1 MKEESQV
8 RKKYTGEPKNKAL
21 KVQESSIS
29 NKEHIEKDPKANSQ
43 SNIVLKRKGLSI
55 MFPPNAPH
63 QMTQDGFPNSY
74 ILMMPKLTLPRSQ

>member
-8 RKKYTGEPKNKAL
+8 YRKFTGEPKNKAL

-29 NKEHIEKDPKANSQ
+29 NKEHTEKDPKANSQ

>member
-1 MKEESQV
+1 MKEESKV
-8 RKKYTGEPKNKAL
+8 HKKFTREPKNKAF
-21 KVQESSIS
+21 KVQESKTS

-63 QMTQDGFPNSY
+63 QTTWDGFPN

>member
-8 RKKYTGEPKNKAL
+8 YRKFTGEPKNKAL

-55 MFPPNAPH
+55 KFPPNAPH